1 MIGKI
6 LGGRYEIIE
15 QIGGGGMAR
24 VYKAKCHL
32 LKRYVAIK
40 ILRDEFV
47 DDEDFIRKFKRESQ
61 AAASLSHPN
70 IMNIYDV
77 GVENIDGKD
86 IHYIVMEY
94 IKGKTLKEIIKEKG
108 KLSFDE
114 TVNFALQIAEAL
126 QEAHSNHIVHRD
138 IKPQNIMVTED
149 NRIKVTDFGIARA
162 ATSATLT
169 TTSNVL
175 GSVHYFSPEQ
185 ARGGYTDE
193 KSDIYSLGI
202 VMYEM
207 ITGKLPYDG
216 ETPISVALK
225 HVQDDIIPPR
235 DVDNTIPVNFESIIL
250 KCVQKKQGDRYAN
263 ARELI
268 RDLKNIGGSEP
279 VGLIADSDTGESP
292 TRMIPIIAD
301 EGVDEMEDDVRRRKK
316 KKRKKKKKGD
326 GGVKVILSAI
336 LLAFLLVTVIFVGY
350 LKLRNFFDVSEV
362 VVPKLLGET
371 EESAREILKGRG
383 LELKIKGT
391 AKSNEFKEG
400 EIMSQVQKEGSKVK
414 KGFPIEVVISEGED
428 LVKVPGLLNMTL
440 AEAEEALRD
449 VGLKMGQPKYE
460 SSDITPEDL
469 IMGQDPDPFSDVA
482 PGSRVI
488 VVVSKGEEIEKVIMP
503 DLIEHDII
511 EAKNTILSLGLKI
524 GEVKPQPSND
534 ILKDHVVWQSYNAG
548 TELETETAVD
558 LYVSTGPDGGEDIGE
573 PDTDD
578 GSREN
583 SSRKESSFK
592 IDIIPFTDRDETEV
606 VIIRRQDGATEEVYR
621 GRHKASDGEQKIKV
635 RGKTGAEFEVFF
647 DDIYQF
653 TRIKE

>member
-1 MIGKI
+1 MEGRT

-77 GVENIDGKD
+77 GVEKIDGKD

-108 KLSFDE
+108 KLEFHEAVSFS
-114 TVNFALQIAEAL
+114 LQIADAL
-126 QEAHSNHIVHRD
+126 QDAHMNHIVHRD

-207 ITGKLPYDG
+207 ITGKLPYEG

-225 HVQDDIIPPR
+225 HVQEDIIPPR
-235 DVDNTIPVNFESIIL
+235 EMDDTVPIKFESIIL
-250 KCVQKKQGDRYAN
+250 KCVQKKQVDRYAN
-263 ARELI
+263 VSELI
-268 RDLKNIGGSEP
+268 RDLKSIKDDGDMA
-279 VGLIADSDTGESP
+279 LIANDSAGDSP
-292 TRMIPIIAD
+292 TQIIPAIMHED
-301 EGVDEMEDDVRRRKK
+301 VSEMTSKT
-316 KKRKKKKKGD
+316 KRKKKSKKND
-326 GGVKVILSAI
+326 GGVKIILLAI
-336 LLAFLLVTVIFVGY
+336 LLAFLLVTSIFVGY
-350 LKLRNFFDVSEV
+350 LRFSSFFGKSEV
-362 VVPKLLGET
+362 IVPKLIGET
-371 EESAREILKGRG
+371 EASARDILSEKG
-383 LELKIKGT
+383 LELKVKGT
-391 AKSNEFKEG
+391 AKSSEYKAG
-400 EIMSQVQKEGSKVK
+400 EIINQIQKEGSKVK
-414 KGFPIEVVISEGED
+414 KGFIIEVIVSEGEE
-428 LVKVPGLLNMTL
+428 LVRVPGLMNKTL
-440 AEAEEALRD
+440 GEAEEELIR
-449 VGLKMGQPKYE
+449 VGLKIGQPKYE
-460 SSDITPEDL
+460 PSDTTAVDL
-469 IMGQDPDPFSDVA
+469 IMDQDPEPFSYVV
-482 PGSRVI
+482 PGSRVN
-488 VVVSKGEEIEKVIMP
+488 VVISKGEEIKLVIMP
-503 DLIEHDII
+503 NLIDEDITR
-511 EAKNTILSLGLKI
+511 AKNTLLSLGLKI
-524 GEVKPQPSND
+524 GEVKKQPSNE
-534 ILKDHVVWQSYNAG
+534 IAKDHVVWQLYNEG
-548 TELETETAVD
+548 TELETNTSVD
-558 LYVSTGPDGGEDIGE
+558 LYISSGPDNGEDMGGT
-573 PDTDD
+573 DTDNSGNSKENKE
-578 GSREN
+578 GSL
-583 SSRKESSFK
+583 K

-606 VIIRRQDGATEEVYR
+606 VIIRRQDGISEEVYR
-621 GRHKASDGEQKIKV
+621 GRHRSSDGEQKIKV
-635 RGKTGAEFEVFF
+635 RGKTGAEFDVFF
-647 DDIYQF
+647 DEIYQF